1 MATLLKINQLSKTFR
16 LHIQGGVEIPVFDR
30 LDLVLGRGEVL
41 AVTGPSGTG
50 KSSLLKLIYGTYRA
64 GAGRIEV
71 WHGGAFV
78 DIATAAP
85 RLIGEIRRHT
95 IGSVTQFLRAIPRV
109 PTLDI
114 VAEPLI
120 ERGEDPARA
129 KARAGGLLERLAIP
143 QTLWH
148 LSPVTFSGGEQQR
161 VNIARGFAATSPILL
176 LDEPTASL
184 DPANR
189 ARVLEMIDEARAQ
202 GTAIIGIFHDA
213 AARQQVATRT
223 FELAGSGP

>member
-1 MATLLKINQLSKTFR
+1 M
-16 LHIQGGVEIPVFDR
+16 
-30 LDLVLGRGEVL
+30 
-41 AVTGPSGTG
+41 
-50 KSSLLKLIYGTYRA
+50 
-64 GAGRIEV
+64 

-120 ERGEDPARA
+120 ERGVDPARA
-129 KARAGGLLERLAIP
+129 KARAGGLLSRLAIP
-143 QTLWH
+143 QTALAPAAGH
-148 LSPVTFSGGEQQR
+148 LLRRRAAAGQYRPRLCRHFADPA
-161 VNIARGFAATSPILL
+161 ARRANGFARSGQPG
-176 LDEPTASL
+176 P
-184 DPANR
+184 R
-189 ARVLEMIDEARAQ
+189 LEMIDEARAQ